1 MDVLWTHVITWSIP
15 YKFTSGLFTVFEWPM
30 SRSILVIDDSAVV
43 IVSDSHVEAPHDIGV
58 VDMLLLSNV
67 VRILIVFLNLVVV
80 PSNHTSH
87 RSSELHA
94 FVKF

>member
-1 MDVLWTHVITWSIP
+1 
-15 YKFTSGLFTVFEWPM
+15 M